1 MDKLKELISLCKAGL
16 FIDID
21 DHKNNYQTVE
31 KCFEEKRGYIEDFD
45 EDIPLDIREK
55 CIELDTIIS
64 IQAYSHTP
72 VGFFIIYHYDIEL
85 AIDKMIQ
92 LIKND
97 K

>member
-1 MDKLKELISLCKAGL
+1 MEKLIELISLTKAGL
-16 FIDID
+16 FIEID

-31 KCFEEKRGYIEDFD
+31 KYFEEKRGYIEDFD
-45 EDIPLDIREK
+45 EDLPLGIKEK
-55 CIELDTIIS
+55 CIKLNTIIS
-64 IQAYSHTP
+64 IQAYSDTP

-92 LIKND
+92 LIKQ